1 MTHLFAILSTPVRVR
16 EGVFAVVIGTNAG
29 IEMREFV
36 SLREATT
43 RYRLLVTC
51 FRMAVEAPI
60 ELVVVDGETEYP
72 ALRRRFDAEYDQR
85 AMMSPRVVRS
95 PSPQPSPFRRI
106 AATISSYLA

>member
-1 MTHLFAILSTPVRVR
+1 MAHLFAILSTPVRIR

-29 IEMREFV
+29 IEVREFA

-60 ELVVVDGETEYP
+60 ELVVIDGETEYL
-72 ALRRRFDAEYDQR
+72 ALRERFDAEYDRR
-85 AMMSPRVVRS
+85 ALLPPAIVHAPALR
-95 PSPQPSPFRRI
+95 PSPLRRF